1 MPGFSGNV
9 IHQSIIL
16 GLAQGL
22 SFADSIP
29 DSESPLNDVL
39 HTHTHTQKISRRPS
53 MVAFQHREMGALSL
67 PQNADHYRR

>member
-9 IHQSIIL
+9 IYQSIIL

-39 HTHTHTQKISRRPS
+39 HTQKKKISRRPS
-53 MVAFQHREMGALSL
+53 MVAFQHQEMGALGL

>member
-9 IHQSIIL
+9 IHQSIIQ

-39 HTHTHTQKISRRPS
+39 HTPKKKR
-53 MVAFQHREMGALSL
+53 SL
-67 PQNADHYRR
+67 EGPAWWPFSIGRWVL

>member
-22 SFADSIP
+22 SSADSIP

-39 HTHTHTQKISRRPS
+39 HTQKKISRRPS
-53 MVAFQHREMGALSL
+53 MVAFQHREMGALGL
-67 PQNADHYRR
+67 PQNADHYGR